1 MPAEDHVTAVLATF
15 GGYSFVLFLVGVW
28 AYRREKALKDNHT
41 DEMTAHYLGG
51 RSFGPI
57 MTAATVFASL
67 FNGFAVIGA
76 PSESFYRGF
85 FSLTWIVSVVG
96 IIAGYFA
103 TGLRLRRASELRN
116 HQSPVDFITDRF
128 QSQYC
133 RWSIILLQLVP
144 TGIFLA
150 GQIVAIKRAFNP
162 VFGMDPHNI
171 WPSVIIVSVILL
183 FEWAGGLNSV
193 ALTDTIQGFVILV
206 SYICLPIVVHMN
218 WGGYEDI
225 DLSTFARPDFF
236 QTMSAFDQ
244 WQFWQFTIINIAFF
258 GLPPL
263 IQRTYAAQGIGSLKL
278 AYGVLLFGVW
288 LAIMVGIYLGIMA
301 VQVFGPGF
309 YPVSP
314 FNAIIEKVM
323 VRIYGTR
330 KWFCGLAH
338 SIL

>member
-1 MPAEDHVTAVLATF
+1 MPAEDHVTAVVGTF
-15 GGYSFVLFLVGVW
+15 AAYSVVLFGIGVY
-28 AYRREKALKDNHT
+28 AYRREKALKAAHQ

-96 IIAGYFA
+96 LIGGYFA
-103 TGLRLRRASELRN
+103 TGLRLRRASEIRN

-133 RWSIILLQLVP
+133 RTSIILLQLGP
-144 TGIFLA
+144 TAIFLA
-150 GQIVAIKRAFNP
+150 GQIVAIKLAFNP
-162 VFGMDPHNI
+162 VFGLEKDNI
-171 WPSVIIVSVILL
+171 WPSVIVVAVILM
-183 FEWAGGLNSV
+183 FEWAGGLSSV
-193 ALTDTIQGFVILV
+193 ALTDTVQGFVIFF
-206 SYICLPIVVHMN
+206 SYLCLPIAIYMN
-218 WGGYEDI
+218 FGGYEDI

-236 QTMSAFDQ
+236 QTPSKFDQ
-244 WQFWQFTIINIAFF
+244 WQFWQFTVINIAFF

-263 IQRTYAAQGIGSLKL
+263 IQRTYAARDIGSMKW

-288 LAIMVGIYLGIMA
+288 MAVMVGIYLGIMA
-301 VQVFGPGF
+301 VQVFGPGV
-309 YPVSP
+309 YPPSP
-314 FNAIIEKVM
+314 FNAIITKVM
-323 VRIYGTR
+323 VRTWSVRG
-330 KWFCGLAH
+330 C
-338 SIL
+338 S